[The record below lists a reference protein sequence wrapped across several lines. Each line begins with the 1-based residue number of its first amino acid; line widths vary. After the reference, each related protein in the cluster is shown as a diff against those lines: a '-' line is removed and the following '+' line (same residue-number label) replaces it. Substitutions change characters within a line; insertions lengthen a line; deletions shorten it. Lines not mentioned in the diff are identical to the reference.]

1 MCQIRI
7 YYSEVYRYIRD
18 DIDSMHENV
27 SMSND
32 TLNNV
37 MLISVNGPDIAE
49 FDAAR
54 AVKNW
59 VSSGKRR
66 LESGHS

>member
-37 MLISVNGPDIAE
+37 MLISVNGPAITE
-49 FDAAR
+49 FDATR
-54 AVKNW
+54 AVDNW
-59 VSSGKRR
+59 GSSGKR